1 MLSHP
6 LRSAPPELCC
16 SSFDAFDFK
25 LPLISNPYSYLPA
38 LQPYLLGKD
47 LDETKIGFA
56 QLSMFYDPERANMD
70 LAMGSIYSY
79 RSLMAFHLLKETPM
93 GIKSAYRFLQ
103 YMMPAFTILGLFHS
117 ERGGNS
123 KYLVLKKDSA
133 QLPGD
138 HLEINYQLTQPE
150 SAKVADNEHRFVSA
164 LRKLNCFVIKKMNP
178 GHGAGIH
185 YAGTL
190 PFSDKNEKFRIT
202 PNSRLGDT
210 RQVYIADGSGFNY
223 LPAKGL
229 TFSLMA
235 NAHVAAENALAG

>member
-1 MLSHP
+1 
-6 LRSAPPELCC
+6 
-16 SSFDAFDFK
+16 
-25 LPLISNPYSYLPA
+25 
-38 LQPYLLGKD
+38 
-47 LDETKIGFA
+47 
-56 QLSMFYDPERANMD
+56 MFYDPLGTNMG

-93 GIKSAYRFLQ
+93 GIKNAYRFLQ

-117 ERGGNS
+117 EHGGNT
-123 KYLVLKKDSA
+123 KYLSLKKDSN

-138 HLEINYQLTQPE
+138 LLEINYELTADE
-150 SAKVADNEHRFVSA
+150 NARVADNESRFASA
-164 LRKLNCFVIKKMNP
+164 LRKLNCFVIKKINP

-190 PFSDKNEKFRIT
+190 PFSDSNEKFRIL
-202 PNSRLGDT
+202 PSSRLGDT
-210 RQVYIADGSGFNY
+210 KQVYIADGSGFNY